1 MMLLDSRARA
11 EEIFRGVRAEG
22 RKELMEHEAKGVLE
36 AYGIPVNPTGLA
48 RSKQEALGLARKM
61 GYPINL
67 KICSPDIL
75 HKSDARAVKVG
86 LSSDQELEGAFEEVM
101 ANARAYRSDARILGV
116 TVSQYVPQGTEV
128 IIGGMK
134 DPTFGPVVMFGLGG
148 IWVEVL
154 KDVSFR
160 LAPLERADAEEM
172 IEEIKGSPVLKGLR
186 GKPKSDLKALVE
198 MLLRAGKLLSDFP
211 EIEEMDINPIFVF
224 EEGKG
229 ARAVDAR
236 IILSG

>member
-1 MMLLDSRARA
+1 MIPLGP
-11 EEIFRGVRAEG
+11 EEIFRRVREEG
-22 RKELMEHEAKGVLE
+22 RRELMEHEAKGVLE

-48 RSKQEALGLARKM
+48 RDKREALELARRM
-61 GYPINL
+61 GYPVNL

-86 LSSDQELEGAFEEVM
+86 LSSEQEVERAFEEVM
-101 ANARAYRSDARILGV
+101 ANARAYRPDARILGV

-160 LAPLERADAEEM
+160 LAPLERADAQEM
-172 IEEIKGSPVLKGLR
+172 IEEIKGFPVLKGLR
-186 GKPKSDLKALVE
+186 GKPRADLNALVE
-198 MLLRAGKLLSDFP
+198 MLLRAGRLLSDFP

-224 EEGKG
+224 EEG

-236 IILSG
+236 MILSG

>member
-1 MMLLDSRARA
+1 MPLDPRTKA

-22 RKELMEHEAKGVLE
+22 RRELMEHEAKGVLE
-36 AYGIPVNPTGLA
+36 AYGFSVNPTRLA
-48 RSKQEALGLARKM
+48 RSRQEALELARGM
-61 GYPINL
+61 GYPVNV

-75 HKSDARAVKVG
+75 HKSDAGAVRVG
-86 LSSDQELEGAFEEVM
+86 LSSDRELERAFEEVM
-101 ANARAYRSDARILGV
+101 ANARAYRPGARILGA
-116 TVSQYVPQGTEV
+116 TLSRYVPQGTEV

-160 LAPLERADAEEM
+160 LAPLERVDAEEM
-172 IEEIKGSPVLKGLR
+172 IREIRGFPVLQGLR
-186 GKPKSDLKALVE
+186 GKPKADLGALVDMLLKAG
-198 MLLRAGKLLSDFP
+198 RLLSDFP
-211 EIEEMDINPIFVF
+211 EIAEMDINPIFVF

-236 IILSG
+236 IILS

>member
-1 MMLLDSRARA
+1 
-11 EEIFRGVRAEG
+11 
-22 RKELMEHEAKGVLE
+22 
-36 AYGIPVNPTGLA
+36 
-48 RSKQEALGLARKM
+48 
-61 GYPINL
+61 
-67 KICSPDIL
+67 
-75 HKSDARAVKVG
+75 
-86 LSSDQELEGAFEEVM
+86 EEVI
-101 ANARAYRSDARILGV
+101 ANAKAYRSNARILGV

-160 LAPLERADAEEM
+160 LAPLERVDAEEM
-172 IEEIKGSPVLKGLR
+172 IEEIKGSSVLKGLR
-186 GKPKSDLKALVE
+186 GKPKSDLNALIE

-211 EIEEMDINPIFVF
+211 EEIEEMDINPIFVF

-229 ARAVDAR
+229 AKAVDAR
-236 IILSG
+236 IILSS

>member
-1 MMLLDSRARA
+1 LDPRAKA
-11 EEIFRGVRAEG
+11 EEIFGKVRAEG
-22 RKELMEHEAKGVLE
+22 RRELMEHEAKGVLE
-36 AYGIPVNPTGLA
+36 VYGIPVNSTLLA
-48 RSKQEALGLARKM
+48 RNKQEALEFARKI
-61 GYPINL
+61 GYPVNL

-86 LSSDQELEGAFEEVM
+86 LSSDSEVERAFEEVM
-101 ANARAYRSDARILGV
+101 VNAKAYRPNARILGV

-160 LAPLERADAEEM
+160 LAPLERVDAEEM
-172 IEEIKGSPVLKGLR
+172 IEEIKGSSVLKGLR
-186 GKPKSDLKALVE
+186 GKPKSDLNALIE

-211 EIEEMDINPIFVF
+211 EEIEEMDINPIFVF

-229 ARAVDAR
+229 AKAVDAR
-236 IILSG
+236 IILSS

>member
-1 MMLLDSRARA
+1 MDPRVKA
-11 EEIFRGVRAEG
+11 EEIFERVRAEG
-22 RKELMEHEAKGVLE
+22 RRELMEHEAKGVLE
-36 AYGIPVNPTGLA
+36 VYGIPVNSTLLA
-48 RSKQEALGLARKM
+48 RNKQEALEFARKI
-61 GYPINL
+61 GYPVNL

-86 LSSDQELEGAFEEVM
+86 LSSDSEVERAFEEVI
-101 ANARAYRSDARILGV
+101 ANAKAYRSNARILGV

-160 LAPLERADAEEM
+160 LAPLE
-172 IEEIKGSPVLKGLR
+172 
-186 GKPKSDLKALVE
+186 
-198 MLLRAGKLLSDFP
+198 
-211 EIEEMDINPIFVF
+211 
-224 EEGKG
+224 
-229 ARAVDAR
+229 
-236 IILSG
+236 